1 VLTVLQE
8 PPASLESLALLEL
21 QVFQELLVRLV
32 LRAVMGLQA
41 RQVSSV

>member
-1 VLTVLQE
+1 ME
-8 PPASLESLALLEL
+8 PLVQLELLVSLALLEL

-41 RQVSSV
+41 QQVSLA